1 MPRRYNRN
9 IKAKPRIISPTKPR
23 RIAPYRGR
31 NFGAI
36 NKTEPAQNN
45 KVATKAA
52 ITPYKTPANIA
63 NTYTE
68 SQYMNAIAQGK
79 IPAAPPPNSV
89 YAGNAMA
96 PIYYGPQNY
105 SEGQYYNAIALGLIP
120 PGPPVPSSTVTVPMP
135 RVTPPNIRY
144 WQRKAAN
151 AVGAPAKVVHNPPR
165 TEYGPTI
172 PETTGVLEGMP
183 PTQENGGGYTY
194 PDYTYPDYTY
204 PTTSY
209 PNTPFAQYRQG
220 YAMQGAR
227 APSIPQFRTAGQAQ
241 PYYNNAN
248 NPYPARWNQL
258 AVNWRI

>member
-1 MPRRYNRN
+1 MPRRYSRTTN
-9 IKAKPRIISPTKPR
+9 AKPRIISPTKSR

-45 KVATKAA
+45 KIATKAT
-52 ITPYKTPANIA
+52 ITPYKAPANIA

-120 PGPPVPSSTVTVPMP
+120 PGPPVPAPMVTAPTP
-135 RVTPPNIRY
+135 GVTPPRVYHSNPAARGLHARY
-144 WQRKAAN
+144 REAR
-151 AVGAPAKVVHNPPR
+151 G
-165 TEYGPTI
+165 YGPVPGVYSTEDVTEPI
-172 PETTGVLEGMP
+172 PPGETGGYADT
-183 PTQENGGGYTY
+183 GGGYTY
-194 PDYTYPDYTY
+194 PEY
-204 PTTSY
+204 SY
-209 PNTPFAQYRQG
+209 PASPFAAYRQG
-220 YAMQGAR
+220 YAMQGAK
-227 APSIPQFRTAGQAQ
+227 PQTIPQFRTAGQAR
-241 PYYNNAN
+241 PYYNNPST
-248 NPYPARWNQL
+248 PYPARWNQL